1 MVAQIAYHNHG
12 HHNYDHHY
20 DDHQNHDSQASR
32 RDGSDCQGHPGDK
45 KGQLSHSKIPS
56 EIEKYIANILV
67 IWLYMVTGLLGHLA
81 IRHQEQHHGARGE
94 KVIIGF
100 MTL

>member
-1 MVAQIAYHNHG
+1 MQSRRHLDHTYRHD
-12 HHNYDHHY
+12 HHQDDHY

-56 EIEKYIANILV
+56 KIEKYIANILL
-67 IWLYMVTGLLGHLA
+67 IFGYGYIYAYMV
-81 IRHQEQHHGARGE
+81 
-94 KVIIGF
+94 IGY
-100 MTL
+100 TW

>member
-1 MVAQIAYHNHG
+1 MVMVIYM
-12 HHNYDHHY
+12 
-20 DDHQNHDSQASR
+20 
-32 RDGSDCQGHPGDK
+32 
-45 KGQLSHSKIPS
+45 L
-56 EIEKYIANILV
+56 ILV
-67 IWLYMVTGLLGHLA
+67 KWLYMVTGLLGHLA